1 MKLTICNRIITL
13 HIGRTP
19 KGSRCRILPELK
31 VFGRLRHD
39 RASYY
44 LVWMFWVG
52 NLIVIKW
59 DYEKGYDPYNSEIV
73 IEKKVKPTTL

>member
-13 HIGRTP
+13 SIGRTP
-19 KGSRCRILPELK
+19 KGSRFRILPELK

-44 LVWMFWVG
+44 LVWMFWCG
-52 NLIVIKW
+52 NLIVIKK
-59 DYEKGYDPYNSEIV
+59 D
-73 IEKKVKPTTL
+73 